1 MYMVLCA
8 VSVIKLT
15 DRLIADKRQ
24 YCPSAL
30 FLLAYILH
38 CCCIYKGRK
47 LSIKKAP
54 VCY

>member
-24 YCPSAL
+24 WCCPSAL
-30 FLLAYILH
+30 FL
-38 CCCIYKGRK
+38 
-47 LSIKKAP
+47 
-54 VCY
+54 